1 MRFLY
6 LIFPLLFAVQLQAQ
20 IQEHAGIGLLGRW
33 QMMNEPDR
41 ILTPGR
47 LITGPIYNNRQPVST
62 TAAPTLLS
70 MGSSANIFTSAFG
83 PKTNLFAEPALNA
96 IMMVF
101 RSDPSAVSDP
111 NSGYLRYSFSSNGG
125 TSFSINSGPLYAP
138 GTGRSQARY
147 PQCAIYNPPGN
158 TLPSGS
164 YATFFAPSLTNT
176 ANGGWGGHAHGARLL
191 NSGTAISLQESDS
204 TFLIP
209 DGGAMN
215 TGDKSF
221 WVSTGLFDRVTGQY
235 IDTILLG
242 KGIWSTGQYQYTYQK
257 IFAPI
262 GIAPDGKK
270 KLEGTSIA
278 WGSGG
283 VGYFALL
290 CHESYNAVPQLNLY
304 PIVFKTTD
312 NGITWEKVASL
323 DLNSFG
329 SYFQTAASYT
339 MGFDFD
345 LIVDSNNNLHIVGA
359 IGQVGSQPF
368 TISTVT
374 GTWGMFDL
382 YTNDGGENWL
392 GQVLGLPKSFR
403 GEWTDA
409 TVLFE
414 DNRPQ
419 ASRSAD
425 GTKLFFTWFD
435 TDPAVYSTTQNIFP
449 DVIVT
454 GLNLST
460 GLWKTPENMTDSS
473 IAAGLCT
480 FGNVSPFSLLNSS
493 TGCHKIPVSFSQL
506 TASFNDPVDHYYVG
520 GLEVC
525 NSSFTQPGSPISL
538 VNFSNW
544 AGVIIGDSS
553 VCEATTRSYSIDPLI
568 GATQY
573 TWTVPP
579 GTIILTGQ
587 GDTTITVRFGPNSG
601 IISVLASDNLNTL
614 GSSVFPVTVR
624 PVSIAVNSSNSAICP
639 NGGRSTLTASGG
651 VSYSWSPSTGLT
663 SSIGA
668 IVTAAPTTTTTYTV
682 TGTAA
687 NGCSRTA
694 SVTITALPLP
704 SVTASATGPLSFCA
718 GDSVFIRGVSATANS
733 YQWRRNGTN
742 ILGQTDSTIVVK
754 TTGNYRVVVT
764 NSFGCTAQSASLS
777 VVVNNLPAV
786 GFTASPGTS
795 ICTLDSVRLSG
806 TGALTYSWSGGISN
820 GGAFNLQPGTAT
832 YIVTGT
838 DINGCSN
845 KDTAEITVAAIP
857 QLSVSGNQIICVN
870 DTADITASGANSY
883 TWSPSTGL
891 NTSSGAVIK
900 ASPSSSTNYT
910 LVGFNGCS
918 DSISV
923 AITVNSLPQ
932 VSSSPS
938 NAICAGTSTT
948 ISASGALSYLWF
960 PAIGLNSTSTDTT
973 TATPDSTIQYSV
985 IGTDANGCT
994 STASTTV
1001 TVNTLP
1007 NVGYSALPANEICG
1021 PGNITLNGT
1030 GAVSYSWSGGITD
1043 GQTLA
1048 VSSNATYTVTGTD
1061 GNGCTN
1067 SATAPLAVNALPIL
1081 SIQGQTEICA
1091 GDSTTLTAS
1100 GATSYTWS
1108 PATGINTTTESIVNL
1123 SPASNTT
1130 YTLVGFN
1137 GCIDSTQVT
1146 IVVRQRPNVSGG
1158 TNKSVCPGF
1167 SATLNATGA
1176 ASYVWSPASG
1186 LNSTTSPSVISTP
1199 DSTTIYSVIGT
1210 DVNGCL
1216 DTAQVTVTVKPLPN
1230 INYTASPSN
1239 ELCGS
1244 GLVTLSGTGGTS
1256 YVWSGGVTNGQA
1268 FTVSTSGSY
1277 TVTGTGSNGCT
1288 NTATATI
1295 AVNSLPVV
1303 NVTGI
1308 NTLCSGNS
1316 TTLTATGAST
1326 YTWSPS
1332 TGLSASTGDSVIAT
1346 PTTTTTYTI
1355 VGNNGCL
1362 DTAQFTVTVNQLPN
1376 VSAGANS
1383 NLCLGKSRTLTATGA
1398 SIYTWTPLSGLS
1410 AGSGTSVVATPDS
1423 TTTYSV
1429 TGTDLNGCSKTATVR
1444 ITILALPEVEA
1455 SITGDSTF
1463 CRGGNTT
1470 LSASGAVSYLWTP
1483 NIALSG
1489 NTTAV
1494 VTASPTSTAVYT
1506 VRGTGSNGCTLTDSV
1521 TVTVWQPPVV
1531 SGGANTAICIGGN
1544 TSLNA
1549 SGASSYSWSPGTGLS
1564 TVFGPVVNASPIST
1578 QTYTVTGTDLN
1589 GCIDT
1594 ALVTVTVNPLP
1605 TLSTSG
1611 SATICIGFST
1621 NLSVSGAS
1629 TYLWSPSAGLSASTG
1644 SGVSASPSGT
1654 TTYTITGTDGNG
1666 CERIDSVTV
1675 YVNPLP
1681 LISTRSDTAIC
1692 SSNSIILIA
1701 SGGVSYNWTPATGLG
1716 NTTGTSVQA
1725 TPSTTTSYVV
1735 TGTNLNGCINRDT
1748 VTITVNTSPL
1758 IVASS
1763 NTTVCLGDSATLTAS
1778 GAPSLVW
1785 TPPSG
1790 LSSTNGSPVKA
1801 SPASTTIY
1809 TVTGTATNG
1818 CSKTATSVVS
1828 VLDLPEV
1835 NAGSDTAFCA
1845 GSTVVIS
1852 ASGAQ
1857 AYLWSPA
1864 AGLSSTVTAS
1874 VTASPAATT
1883 NYIVRGTDNN
1893 GCSNTDTIT
1902 VTRNE
1907 KPTVNAGNDT
1917 SFCTGGN
1924 VIITAVGA
1932 LNYLWTPS
1940 TGLSSSTT
1948 GSVTASPTATTSY
1961 VVRGTDVNGCTNTD
1975 TITVTR
1981 NLLPNVSASAAPN
1994 DSVCSGASITVNGI
2008 GASTYQWNQGIS
2020 NGIAFN
2026 LNTSGTYTVT
2036 GTDNNGCSNTS
2047 SISLTA
2053 VPVPSGFIISGDTLV
2068 ITPQQY
2074 TYSVALAAG
2083 ESVNWII
2090 TGGNLISGQGT
2101 ASVVVTWNQ
2110 TPPNSISAA
2119 ITNVLGCG
2127 DTVSQP
2133 VLVTGSVGLGETHAI
2148 AMRLYP
2154 NPARDRI
2161 RMDFTSA
2168 TKREIR
2174 ITDAAG
2180 RLMGSWNSTD
2190 IRMEIPLESTWP
2202 EGLYQV
2208 MVTGENGALTQTR
2221 FVLIR

>member
-1 MRFLY
+1 MRFLH
-6 LIFPLLFAVQLQAQ
+6 LIFPLLFAVQLHAQ
-20 IQEHAGIGLLGRW
+20 SQEHTGIGLLGRW
-33 QMMNEPDR
+33 QWMNEPDR
-41 ILTPGR
+41 ILAPGR
-47 LITGPIYNNRQPVST
+47 VITGPKYNTRQPVST
-62 TAAPTLLS
+62 TATPTLLS

-83 PKTNLFAEPALNA
+83 PKTNLFAEPALNTV
-96 IMMVF
+96 MMVF

-125 TSFSINSGPLYAP
+125 ASFSFNSGPLYVP

-158 TLPSGS
+158 TLPSAS

-176 ANGGWGGHAHGARLL
+176 GNGGWGGHAHGARLL

-215 TGDKSF
+215 TSDKTF
-221 WVSTGLFDRVTGQY
+221 WVSTGLFNRITGQY

-242 KGIWSTGQYQYTYQK
+242 KGVWNAGQYQYTYQK
-257 IFAPI
+257 VFAPI

-278 WGSGG
+278 WGNGG

-290 CHESYNAVPQLNLY
+290 CHESFNAVPQLNLY
-304 PIVFKTTD
+304 PIVFKTND
-312 NGITWEKVASL
+312 NGVTWEKVASL

-329 SYFQTAASYT
+329 SYFQTAANYT

-345 LIVDSNNNLHIVGA
+345 LIVDANNNLHIVGA

-435 TDPAVYSTTQNIFP
+435 TDPLVYSTPQNIFP

-454 GLNLST
+454 GLNLSN
-460 GLWKTPENMTDSS
+460 GLWKTPENLTDSS

-480 FGNVSPFSLLNSS
+480 FGNVSPFTLLNAS

-506 TASFNDPVDHYYVG
+506 MGSFNDPVDHYYIG
-520 GLEVC
+520 DLEVC

-553 VCEATTRSYSIDPLI
+553 VCEATTKSYSIDPLI

-579 GTIILTGQ
+579 GTTILTGQ

-601 IISVLASDNLNTL
+601 IISVVASDNLNSL
-614 GSSVFPVTVR
+614 GSSVFPVTVK
-624 PVSIAVNSSNSAICP
+624 PVSIAVSSSNSAICP

-651 VSYSWSPSTGLT
+651 ATYNWSPVTGLT
-663 SSIGA
+663 SSTGS

-704 SVTASATGPLSFCA
+704 AVTASATGPLSFCA
-718 GDSVFIRGVSATANS
+718 GDSVFIRGVSATAIS

-764 NSFGCTAQSASLS
+764 NSFGCTAQSAALS
-777 VVVNNLPAV
+777 VVVSPLPAV
-786 GFTASPGTS
+786 GFTATPGTS
-795 ICTLDSVRLSG
+795 ICTLDSVRLNG
-806 TGALTYSWSGGISN
+806 TGALTYSWTGGIGN
-820 GGAFNLQPGTAT
+820 DTAFFLQPGTAT

-838 DINGCSN
+838 DINGCTN

-857 QLSVSGNQIICVN
+857 QLSVSGNQVICLN
-870 DTADITASGANSY
+870 DTASITASGANSY

-891 NTSSGAVIK
+891 NTSSGAQIK
-900 ASPSSSTNYT
+900 ASPTSSTTYT
-910 LVGFNGCS
+910 LVGFNGCTN
-918 DSISV
+918 SISV
-923 AITVNSLPQ
+923 AITVNPLPP
-932 VSSSPS
+932 VNSSPAVS
-938 NAICAGTSTT
+938 ICAGKSTT
-948 ISASGALSYLWF
+948 LSASGALSYSWS
-960 PAIGLNSTSTDTT
+960 PVTGLTNSTAGTTSASPASTT
-973 TATPDSTIQYSV
+973 QYTV
-985 IGTDANGCT
+985 TGTDANGCK
-994 STASTTV
+994 STANTTV
-1001 TVNTLP
+1001 TVNVLP
-1007 NVGYSALPANEICG
+1007 AVGYSAIPGNEICG

-1030 GAVSYSWSGGITD
+1030 GAQTYVWSGGITN

-1048 VSSNATYTVTGTD
+1048 VSSNATYTVTGT
-1061 GNGCTN
+1061 GANGCTN
-1067 SATAPLAVNALPIL
+1067 TATVPLAVNALPIL
-1081 SIQGQTEICA
+1081 GIQGQTEICA

-1108 PATGINTTTESIVNL
+1108 PATGINTTTGSIVKL

-1137 GCIDSTQVT
+1137 GCVDSTQVT
-1146 IVVRQRPNVSGG
+1146 VVVRQRPNVSGG

-1167 SATLNATGA
+1167 SATLTATGA
-1176 ASYVWSPASG
+1176 STYVWSPASG
-1186 LNSTTSPSVISTP
+1186 LNSTTGASVISSP
-1199 DSTTIYSVIGT
+1199 DSTTLYSVIGT

-1230 INYTASPSN
+1230 ISYSASPSS

-1244 GLVTLSGTGGTS
+1244 GLVTLSGTGGTT
-1256 YVWSGGVTNGQA
+1256 YVWSGGVTNGQP
-1268 FTVSTSGSY
+1268 FTVNSSGSY

-1288 NTATATI
+1288 NTATAAI

-1303 NVTGI
+1303 NVTGV
-1308 NTLCSGNS
+1308 NTLCAGNS
-1316 TTLTATGAST
+1316 TTLAASGATS

-1332 TGLSASTGDSVIAT
+1332 TGLNTSTGETVIAT
-1346 PTTTTTYTI
+1346 PTTTTTYTV

-1362 DTAQFTVTVNQLPN
+1362 DTAQYTVTVNSLPN

-1398 SIYTWTPLSGLS
+1398 STYTWSPLTGLS
-1410 AGSGTSVVATPDS
+1410 AGTGTSVVATPDT
-1423 TTTYSV
+1423 TTTYTV

-1444 ITILALPEVEA
+1444 ITILALPEVDA
-1455 SITGDSTF
+1455 TITGDTIF
-1463 CRGGNTT
+1463 CRGGNTA

-1483 NIALSG
+1483 NVALNG

-1494 VTASPTSTAVYT
+1494 VTASPTSTTVYT
-1506 VRGTGSNGCTLTDSV
+1506 VRGTGSNGCTRTDSV
-1521 TVTVWQPPVV
+1521 TVNVWQLPVV
-1531 SGGANTAICIGGN
+1531 SGGANTSICIGGN

-1564 TVFGPVVNASPIST
+1564 TVLGPVVNASPIST

-1594 ALVTVTVNPLP
+1594 AIVTVTVNTLP
-1605 TLSTSG
+1605 TLSNSG
-1611 SATICIGFST
+1611 SATICIGSST
-1621 NLSVSGAS
+1621 NLSVSGAT
-1629 TYLWSPSAGLSASTG
+1629 TYQWSPSSGLSAASG
-1644 SGVSASPSGT
+1644 SSVSASPAVT
-1654 TTYTITGTDGNG
+1654 TTYTITGTNVNG
-1666 CERIDSVTV
+1666 CVNSDSITV

-1681 LISTRSDTAIC
+1681 VISTRSDTAIC
-1692 SSNSIILIA
+1692 SSNSIILTA
-1701 SGGVSYNWTPATGLG
+1701 SGGISYSWSPATGLG

-1725 TPSTTTSYVV
+1725 TPSATTSYIV

-1748 VTITVNTSPL
+1748 VTITVNTSPV

-1763 NTTVCLGDSATLTAS
+1763 NTSICLGDSAILTAS
-1778 GAPSLVW
+1778 GAPSLIW

-1801 SPASTTIY
+1801 SPA
-1809 TVTGTATNG
+1809 
-1818 CSKTATSVVS
+1818 
-1828 VLDLPEV
+1828 
-1835 NAGSDTAFCA
+1835 
-1845 GSTVVIS
+1845 
-1852 ASGAQ
+1852 
-1857 AYLWSPA
+1857 
-1864 AGLSSTVTAS
+1864 
-1874 VTASPAATT
+1874 
-1883 NYIVRGTDNN
+1883 
-1893 GCSNTDTIT
+1893 
-1902 VTRNE
+1902 
-1907 KPTVNAGNDT
+1907 
-1917 SFCTGGN
+1917 
-1924 VIITAVGA
+1924 
-1932 LNYLWTPS
+1932 
-1940 TGLSSSTT
+1940 
-1948 GSVTASPTATTSY
+1948 
-1961 VVRGTDVNGCTNTD
+1961 
-1975 TITVTR
+1975 
-1981 NLLPNVSASAAPN
+1981 
-1994 DSVCSGASITVNGI
+1994 
-2008 GASTYQWNQGIS
+2008 
-2020 NGIAFN
+2020 
-2026 LNTSGTYTVT
+2026 
-2036 GTDNNGCSNTS
+2036 
-2047 SISLTA
+2047 
-2053 VPVPSGFIISGDTLV
+2053 
-2068 ITPQQY
+2068 
-2074 TYSVALAAG
+2074 
-2083 ESVNWII
+2083 
-2090 TGGNLISGQGT
+2090 
-2101 ASVVVTWNQ
+2101 
-2110 TPPNSISAA
+2110 
-2119 ITNVLGCG
+2119 
-2127 DTVSQP
+2127 
-2133 VLVTGSVGLGETHAI
+2133 
-2148 AMRLYP
+2148 
-2154 NPARDRI
+2154 
-2161 RMDFTSA
+2161 
-2168 TKREIR
+2168 
-2174 ITDAAG
+2174 
-2180 RLMGSWNSTD
+2180 
-2190 IRMEIPLESTWP
+2190 
-2202 EGLYQV
+2202 
-2208 MVTGENGALTQTR
+2208 
-2221 FVLIR
+2221 